1 MRTIIWYVG
10 KVKSYLA
17 AERDAEIRTHRK
29 KFMEAVC
36 REYGMQPRRL
46 PEGLQ
51 VYKKYAALPHHT
63 ANDPNI
69 LIIRGDDSRR

>member
-1 MRTIIWYVG
+1 MRTIIWCVG

-36 REYGMQPRRL
+36 RQM
-46 PEGLQ
+46 
-51 VYKKYAALPHHT
+51 
-63 ANDPNI
+63 
-69 LIIRGDDSRR
+69 